1 MVDNLP
7 IVNYDRNHNVRN
19 AIERCPTGAI
29 VWFDPEKGPVIGR
42 EARKVIRQS
51 ARHLTPT

>member
-7 IVNYDRNHNVRN
+7 VVNYDRNHNVRN

-51 ARHLTPT
+51 ARQLTPT